1 MSTIGGA
8 GGDYD
13 SKEEW
18 TEFEWSED
26 ALSIIENIEEQSYQI
41 HPSIKQEE
49 EEEDGDGGDGSFS
62 AEFYRCGTDW
72 SCLSPAAE
80 VVEPSHSRNLKQA
93 NLWQMW
99 GQNKPSSLSSPPPKK
114 KLKPTQFCSQGKAAS
129 SSPKHNRPRAC
140 PFYKR
145 IPGNSS
151 ALISLF

>member
-1 MSTIGGA
+1 MSTIGAA
-8 GGDYD
+8 GGDDD

-18 TEFEWSED
+18 NEFEWSED
-26 ALSIIENIEEQSYQI
+26 ALSIIENIEEQSYHM
-41 HPSIKQEE
+41 HPSIKQDE
-49 EEEDGDGGDGSFS
+49 GDGGEGSFA
-62 AEFYRCGTDW
+62 AEFYRCGTEW

-99 GQNKPSSLSSPPPKK
+99 GQDKPSSLSSPPQKK
-114 KLKPTQFCSQGKAAS
+114 KLKLSQFCSQGKAAS
-129 SSPKHNRPRAC
+129 SSPRHNRPRAC

-145 IPGNSS
+145 IPGNFS